1 MVVRIVLGT
10 AWALVTGFAGGWLM
24 LSPWALGQQPS
35 GKDWTVVTQAE
46 FFSGAGLVILAA
58 VGLGLVA
65 AQSFAVL
72 REAGVTDGR
81 EATVSG
87 RNVRAGADGTGAPNP
102 AEFENTLMGL
112 AQALTKELQ
121 SQSGSGPA
129 PGERGSAAGDPGPGH
144 EQGAPEYPPAFRRL
158 EG

>member
-35 GKDWTVVTQAE
+35 GKDWTVVTQTD
-46 FFSGAGLVILAA
+46 FFTGLGLVILAA

-72 REAGVTDGR
+72 REAGAADRR
-81 EATVSG
+81 EAPAGG
-87 RNVRAGADGTGAPNP
+87 RRARPVADGAGAPNS

-112 AQALTKELQ
+112 AQALTRELQ
-121 SQSGSGPA
+121 SQSDPA
-129 PGERGSAAGDPGPGH
+129 TTPSQLSSTPGDAGPGH
-144 EQGAPEYPPAFRRL
+144 EEGAPEYPPAFRRL

>member
-46 FFSGAGLVILAA
+46 FFSGLGLVILAA

-81 EATVSG
+81 EATVNERS
-87 RNVRAGADGTGAPNP
+87 VRAGADGTGAPNP

-129 PGERGSAAGDPGPGH
+129 PGQRSSAAGDPAPGH

>member
-35 GKDWTVVTQAE
+35 GKDWTVVTQTE
-46 FFSGAGLVILAA
+46 FFTGLGLVILAV
-58 VGLGLVA
+58 VGLALVA

-72 REAGVTDGR
+72 REAGVTDRR

-87 RNVRAGADGTGAPNP
+87 RSVRAGADGTGASNP

-112 AQALTKELQ
+112 AQALTRELQ
-121 SQSGSGPA
+121 SQSGPAPA
-129 PGERGSAAGDPGPGH
+129 PGQGNSAAGDTGPKH

>member
-81 EATVSG
+81 EATVGG

-129 PGERGSAAGDPGPGH
+129 PGQRSSAAGDPAPGH